1 VVYLP
6 AKKELRNPHLFNP
19 TLFTPFHPDD
29 GTPRRHG
36 RDVHRRSCRDRQSKE
51 IASEERRG
59 REGLVYSE
67 PLDFMKKNTDG
78 SKDVF
83 TGSK

>member
-6 AKKELRNPHLFNP
+6 AKKELRNPHLLTP
-19 TLFTPFHPDD
+19 TFFTPFHTDD

-36 RDVHRRSCRDRQSKE
+36 RDVQRRSCRDRESKE

-59 REGLVYSE
+59 TGGIVYSE

-78 SKDVF
+78 SKVVF